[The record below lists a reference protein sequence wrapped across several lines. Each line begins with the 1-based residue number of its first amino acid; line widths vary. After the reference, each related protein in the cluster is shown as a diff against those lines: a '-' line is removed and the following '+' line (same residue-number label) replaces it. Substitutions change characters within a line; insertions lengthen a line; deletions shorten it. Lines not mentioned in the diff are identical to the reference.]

1 MLHFFTS
8 AFDDWHDDGDV
19 EGALKKL
26 GMESL
31 NHKYE
36 GLEVNF
42 MAHQVLGVA
51 FMLEKERNKKFRG
64 GILADAMGL
73 GKVGH
78 CRLLRDADLSS
89 VDYTSAWCDRWKSP

>member
-1 MLHFFTS
+1 M
-8 AFDDWHDDGDV
+8 
-19 EGALKKL
+19 L

-31 NHKYE
+31 NQKYK

-73 GKVGH
+73 GKVSH
-78 CRLLRDADLSS
+78 TQMARNADLRY
-89 VDYTSAWCDRWKSP
+89 VDYSDAWCACW